1 MIHDLIVSLLHLNEN
16 KSLKTFLI
24 SNASHDF
31 LHPSEHKILERI
43 VRIADNQI
51 EIAKF
56 VGEHSG
62 KITSNTTVAQDDV
75 LQKGIYLQALSVGMN
90 LCMTPYRNAMVE
102 LEQRF
107 LNIPTYSLMFLLTEL
122 SRFEDLLEFLL
133 QFIAGIRTERLH
145 GCALLQYLHNNSLH
159 GNKQIAEAVEIIQRS
174 VHSVFIKQLSKWVI
188 YGELDDKYGEFFI
201 QHIDQR
207 NTTDHQTNS
216 GQTTTTLS
224 DATRSVH
231 TDLWRYEIWY
241 EMLPNYLTPTWAGE
255 VLFLGQTV
263 VMFNMDRREIE
274 KHAKMVRDDETDD
287 PMEPI
292 DSLWGDQDFAQQFQD
307 LHADS
312 GANMLKLVELVEQI
326 KIYVSEKLTKIAL
339 KQVDLIKQ
347 LKLIKDFFMLGRGE
361 LFLEFVKKTQ
371 SIQSVE
377 LDEHTA
383 RTVTKAF
390 ENAANSVNVTE
401 DLENFTLSVPLGD
414 AETTSLD
421 IRGIFRHIL
430 LRYNVQW
437 PLHLLFSPKVMERYN
452 ELFRF
457 LLQIRRVQYDLQ
469 TVWCYHRE
477 KKMKKGSPMLQFRNQ
492 LMFLVD
498 NLQYYLQ
505 VDVLE
510 SQFSILMDTVQKSK
524 DFEHIQRAHTI
535 FQANV
540 MSLCFLLHEIDT
552 TKSMHQSIM
561 LQTNENPVFV
571 ILNQLIDNV
580 CLFCEL
586 SLKCSDPLKK
596 SEMASFTNY
605 EFMVNENVKDLMKLL
620 MGWKAGANNAPLNQ
634 LLLRLDYNHYYS
646 SQFGDSIE

>member
-1 MIHDLIVSLLHLNEN
+1 M
-16 KSLKTFLI
+16 
-24 SNASHDF
+24 
-31 LHPSEHKILERI
+31 
-43 VRIADNQI
+43 
-51 EIAKF
+51 
-56 VGEHSG
+56 
-62 KITSNTTVAQDDV
+62 
-75 LQKGIYLQALSVGMN
+75 
-90 LCMTPYRNAMVE
+90 
-102 LEQRF
+102 
-107 LNIPTYSLMFLLTEL
+107 
-122 SRFEDLLEFLL
+122 
-133 QFIAGIRTERLH
+133 
-145 GCALLQYLHNNSLH
+145 
-159 GNKQIAEAVEIIQRS
+159 
-174 VHSVFIKQLSKWVI
+174 HSVFIKQLSEWVI
-188 YGELDDKYGEFFI
+188 YGALDDKYGEFFI

-224 DATRSVH
+224 DATRSVN

-274 KHAKMVRDDETDD
+274 KHVKTIRDDETDD
-287 PMEPI
+287 I
-292 DSLWGDQDFAQQFQD
+292 IGSLWDNQDFIQQFQD

-347 LKLIKDFFMLGRGE
+347 LRLIKDFFMLGRGE

-371 SIQSVE
+371 GIQNAA

-390 ENAANSVNVTE
+390 ENAANSVNVVE
-401 DLENFTLSVPLGD
+401 DLENFTLSMPLEESD
-414 AETTSLD
+414 TMSLD

-430 LRYNVQW
+430 LKYNVQW
-437 PLHLLFSPKVMERYN
+437 PLHLLFAPKVMERYN

-477 KKMKKGSPMLQFRNQ
+477 KKLGKISPMLQFRNQ

-535 FQANV
+535 FQANI
-540 MSLCFLLHEIDT
+540 MSSCFLLHEQDA
-552 TKSMHQSIM
+552 TKSIHQSI
-561 LQTNENPVFV
+561 LQTNENPVFI
-571 ILNQLIDNV
+571 ILNQLMDNV

-586 SLKCSDPLKK
+586 SLTCSDPLTKGEK
-596 SEMASFTNY
+596 STFSNY
-605 EFMVNENVKDLMKLL
+605 ECMVNENVKDLMTLL
-620 MGWKAGANNAPLNQ
+620 MGWKGGASSAPLNQ

-646 SQFGDSIE
+646 SQHVENGDNFES

>member
-1 MIHDLIVSLLHLNEN
+1 MS
-16 KSLKTFLI
+16 
-24 SNASHDF
+24 
-31 LHPSEHKILERI
+31 PR
-43 VRIADNQI
+43 
-51 EIAKF
+51 
-56 VGEHSG
+56 
-62 KITSNTTVAQDDV
+62 
-75 LQKGIYLQALSVGMN
+75 
-90 LCMTPYRNAMVE
+90 
-102 LEQRF
+102 
-107 LNIPTYSLMFLLTEL
+107 
-122 SRFEDLLEFLL
+122 
-133 QFIAGIRTERLH
+133 
-145 GCALLQYLHNNSLH
+145 
-159 GNKQIAEAVEIIQRS
+159 
-174 VHSVFIKQLSKWVI
+174 
-188 YGELDDKYGEFFI
+188 
-201 QHIDQR
+201 
-207 NTTDHQTNS
+207 
-216 GQTTTTLS
+216 
-224 DATRSVH
+224 
-231 TDLWRYEIWY
+231 
-241 EMLPNYLTPTWAGE
+241 AGE

-263 VMFNMDRREIE
+263 VMFNMDRKEIE
-274 KHAKMVRDDETDD
+274 KHAKIVRDDDTDD
-287 PMEPI
+287 AMEPI
-292 DSLWGDQDFAQQFQD
+292 GSLWDNQDFVQQFQD
-307 LHADS
+307 LHADC

-371 SIQSVE
+371 SIQNVA

-390 ENAANSVNVTE
+390 ENAANSVNVQE
-401 DLENFTLSVPLGD
+401 DLDHFTLSVSLVD
-414 AETTSLD
+414 AETTCLD
-421 IRGIFRHIL
+421 IRGIFRHIML
-430 LRYNVQW
+430 KYNVQW

-457 LLQIRRVQYDLQ
+457 LLQIRRVQHDLQ
-469 TVWCYHRE
+469 TVWCYHRDQ
-477 KKMKKGSPMLQFRNQ
+477 KMKKGSPMLQFRNQ

-505 VDVLE
+505 VDVIE

-540 MSLCFLLHEIDT
+540 MSLCFLLHEVDI

-580 CLFCEL
+580 CLFTEL
-586 SLKCSDPLKK
+586 SLKCSDPLTK
-596 SEMASFTNY
+596 SEKASFTNY
-605 EFMVNENVKDLMKLL
+605 EYMVNENVKDLMKLL

>member
-1 MIHDLIVSLLHLNEN
+1 
-16 KSLKTFLI
+16 
-24 SNASHDF
+24 
-31 LHPSEHKILERI
+31 
-43 VRIADNQI
+43 
-51 EIAKF
+51 
-56 VGEHSG
+56 
-62 KITSNTTVAQDDV
+62 
-75 LQKGIYLQALSVGMN
+75 MN
-90 LCMTPYRNAMVE
+90 VQFPI
-102 LEQRF
+102 QSFRF
-107 LNIPTYSLMFLLTEL
+107 SPPC
-122 SRFEDLLEFLL
+122 R
-133 QFIAGIRTERLH
+133 
-145 GCALLQYLHNNSLH
+145 
-159 GNKQIAEAVEIIQRS
+159 IQRS
-174 VHSVFIKQLSKWVI
+174 VQSAFIKQLSEWVI

-207 NTTDHQTNS
+207 TTTDHHTNS

-224 DATRSVH
+224 EATRSVN

-263 VMFNMDRREIE
+263 VMFNMDRREID
-274 KHAKMVRDDETDD
+274 KHVKIVRDDDTDD
-287 PMEPI
+287 PIDPI
-292 DSLWGDQDFAQQFQD
+292 VTLWDNRDFIQQFQNLYSD
-307 LHADS
+307 C

-371 SIQSVE
+371 NIHHVA
-377 LDEHTA
+377 LDENTA

-390 ENAANSVNVTE
+390 ENAANSVNVME
-401 DLENFTLSVPLGD
+401 DLEHFTLTVPLVAGD
-414 AETTSLD
+414 TMSLD
-421 IRGIFRHIL
+421 IRGVFRHVL
-430 LRYNVQW
+430 LKYNVQW
-437 PLHLLFSPKVMERYN
+437 PLHLLFSPKVMDRYN

-469 TVWCYHRE
+469 MVWCYHRE
-477 KKMKKGSPMLQFRNQ
+477 KKMTKCSPMLQFRNQ
-492 LMFLVD
+492 LQFLVD

-524 DFEHIQRAHTI
+524 DFEHIQRAHTV

-552 TKSMHQSIM
+552 TKSMHQSL
-561 LQTNENPVFV
+561 LQTNENPVFI
-571 ILNQLIDNV
+571 ILNQLMDNV
-580 CLFCEL
+580 SLFCEL
-586 SLKCSDPLKK
+586 SLKCSDPLTK
-596 SEMASFTNY
+596 SEKITFTNY
-605 EFMVNENVKDLMKLL
+605 ESMANQNVKDLMNLL
-620 MGWKAGANNAPLNQ
+620 MEWKAGASNAPLNQ

-646 SQFGDSIE
+646 SQHGKNAENGK

>member
-1 MIHDLIVSLLHLNEN
+1 MKI
-16 KSLKTFLI
+16 FLPFP
-24 SNASHDF
+24 N
-31 LHPSEHKILERI
+31 R
-43 VRIADNQI
+43 
-51 EIAKF
+51 
-56 VGEHSG
+56 
-62 KITSNTTVAQDDV
+62 
-75 LQKGIYLQALSVGMN
+75 
-90 LCMTPYRNAMVE
+90 
-102 LEQRF
+102 
-107 LNIPTYSLMFLLTEL
+107 
-122 SRFEDLLEFLL
+122 
-133 QFIAGIRTERLH
+133 
-145 GCALLQYLHNNSLH
+145 
-159 GNKQIAEAVEIIQRS
+159 IQRS
-174 VHSVFIKQLSKWVI
+174 VHSVFIKQLSEWVI

-216 GQTTTTLS
+216 GQTATTLS

-274 KHAKMVRDDETDD
+274 KHVKSIRDDEPDD
-287 PMEPI
+287 IIEI
-292 DSLWGDQDFAQQFQD
+292 GSLWDNQDFIQQFQD
-307 LHADS
+307 LHVDS
-312 GANMLKLVELVEQI
+312 GANMLKLVELVEKI

-371 SIQSVE
+371 GIQNAA

-401 DLENFTLSVPLGD
+401 DLEHFTLSLPLD
-414 AETTSLD
+414 ESDTMSLD

-430 LRYNVQW
+430 LKYNVQW

-477 KKMKKGSPMLQFRNQ
+477 KKMGKFSPMLQFRNQ

-510 SQFSILMDTVQKSK
+510 SQFSILMNTVQKSK

-540 MSLCFLLHEIDT
+540 MSLCFLLHEVET
-552 TKSMHQSIM
+552 FKSMHQSIVP
-561 LQTNENPVFV
+561 TNENPVFI
-571 ILNQLIDNV
+571 ILNHLMDNV
-580 CLFCEL
+580 TLFCEL
-586 SLKCSDPLKK
+586 SLKCSDPLTVAEKNTF
-596 SEMASFTNY
+596 SNY
-605 EFMVNENVKDLMKLL
+605 ESMVNENVKDLMKLL
-620 MGWKAGANNAPLNQ
+620 MGWKGGAGCAPLNQ
-634 LLLRLDYNHYYS
+634 LLLRLDYNRYYS
-646 SQFGDSIE
+646 SQVENVESF